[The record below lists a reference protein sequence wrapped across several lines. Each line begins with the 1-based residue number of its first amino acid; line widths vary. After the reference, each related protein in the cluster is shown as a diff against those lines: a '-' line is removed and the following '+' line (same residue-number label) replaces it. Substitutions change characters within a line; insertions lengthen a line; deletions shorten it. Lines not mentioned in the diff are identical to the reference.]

1 MQTLFSHLESNG
13 SHQAVGMVFMSM
25 TMTNTAGGFVKYFS
39 QPFILLALQVT
50 LQVTHLKYKLLLL
63 S

>member
-13 SHQAVGMVFMSM
+13 SHQAVGMYMSM
-25 TMTNTAGGFVKYFS
+25 TMTNTAGGFLKI
-39 QPFILLALQVT
+39 FIALIT
-50 LQVTHLKYKLLLL
+50 AIHPASFTGNFTGINYC